1 MSTPLK
7 NTHSL
12 CGKCFALAVKENVC
26 EKCGEHTKS
35 TVGDTLPVG
44 WVLNGKY
51 IIGHTIGEPGGFGI
65 AYLAWDRVL
74 HRKVVIKEL
83 FPSGLVTRDEGGA
96 GVRVLRS
103 SLQSSYNQQRELF
116 LDEARKLAR
125 LDNID
130 SVVHVTDFF
139 AENDTA
145 YFSMSLITGESVA
158 YHVKKNGKIDAQ
170 RLLQWIWQLCSGLS
184 AVHKAGVFHRDIKP
198 ENLLIDE
205 RGRPVLIDFG
215 NAKAVDAQVDKTKGF
230 FAVSPNFG
238 APEQYANDH
247 SRMGPWTDIYALGA
261 IMYYCL
267 SGQRPTDAKERILG
281 KELPPLRNFAPDVSP
296 KLCNIINSCMAL
308 EENQRPA
315 SIEALQSNLAQFLPE
330 GFQWTEALPN
340 NAFGQRMHRIHE
352 QVQAGNSLPKAFN
365 LAAGAGQSFW
375 FFAYRLPV
383 PALFIS
389 LLSLAALSVLLMFG
403 AAWYILRFAIFGVWS
418 LLFLPCAYYADGFQY
433 KRLSEIG
440 TSLPS
445 STEQQ
450 REMLRSSLA
459 LEGSIHPLQMLF
471 GLSVPVG
478 AMLLGLVVSE
488 YQASI
493 RDQVSAAIWHEDL
506 RQNYAKLLQDN
517 GVPPTPEE
525 LNFVDEPNQE
535 TKRIELKAGAIE
547 MLLAVSGAENR
558 RIRWVFRDGVWKCH
572 SIDLEQ
578 QFTPRMCAE

>member
-1 MSTPLK
+1 M
-7 NTHSL
+7 
-12 CGKCFALAVKENVC
+12 
-26 EKCGEHTKS
+26 
-35 TVGDTLPVG
+35 
-44 WVLNGKY
+44 
-51 IIGHTIGEPGGFGI
+51 
-65 AYLAWDRVL
+65 
-74 HRKVVIKEL
+74 
-83 FPSGLVTRDEGGA
+83 TRDEGGA
-96 GVRVLRS
+96 SVRVLRS
-103 SLQSSYNQQRELF
+103 SLQPSYNQQRELF

-158 YHVKKNGKIDAQ
+158 YHVKRNKKIDPQ
-170 RLLQWIWQLCSGLS
+170 RLLQWIWQLCDGLS

-205 RGRPVLIDFG
+205 RGRLVLIDFG
-215 NAKAVDAQVDKTKGF
+215 NAKTVDAQVDKTKGF

-238 APEQYANDH
+238 APEQYENDH

-281 KELPPLRNFAPDVSP
+281 KELPSLKNLAQGVSS
-296 KLCNIINSCMAL
+296 KLSDIINSCMAL

-315 SIEALQSNLAQFLPE
+315 SIEVLQSQLAQFLPE
-330 GFQWTEALPN
+330 GFQWTEAIPN
-340 NAFGQRMHRIHE
+340 NTFGQRMRRIHE
-352 QVQAGNSLPKAFN
+352 QVQAGKSLPKAFN

-383 PALFIS
+383 PALAIS
-389 LLSLAALSVLLMFG
+389 LLSLAALSALLMLG
-403 AAWYILRFAIFGVWS
+403 AAWHMLPYAIFGVWT

-450 REMLRSSLA
+450 KETLRKSLA
-459 LEGSIHPLQMLF
+459 LESHIHPLQMLF
-471 GLSVPVG
+471 GLSVPIG
-478 AMLLGLVVSE
+478 AMLLGLIFSE
-488 YQASI
+488 QQASI
-493 RDQVSAAIWHEDL
+493 RDQVNAAIWQEDL
-506 RQNYAKLLQDN
+506 RQNYAKLLVAS

-525 LNFVDEPNQE
+525 LNFVDQPNQE

-547 MLLAVSGAENR
+547 ITLAVSSAENR
-558 RIRWVFRDGVWKCH
+558 RVRWVFREGHWECH
-572 SIDLEQ
+572 AIDLEK
-578 QFTPRMCAE
+578 QFTPRICTE